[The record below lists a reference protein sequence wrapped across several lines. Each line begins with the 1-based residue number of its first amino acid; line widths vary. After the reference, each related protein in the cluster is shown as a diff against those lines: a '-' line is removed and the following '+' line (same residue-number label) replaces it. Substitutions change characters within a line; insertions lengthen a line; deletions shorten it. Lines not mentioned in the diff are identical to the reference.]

1 MEASKVMSSGDGRP
15 GAAVRMVDR
24 KPPRRAGRT
33 LRRQWW
39 LPYLLV
45 SPLVAAIGVL
55 TAYPTLV
62 TTTQAFFSVDP
73 LYTYRFAGL
82 GNFRALLSD
91 PDVTASLYNTLLY
104 CAFGVVLSTVLGVAI
119 AYAIRSRFAGRGVM
133 LAVIVLPWAVPSV
146 VGGVV
151 WQWIYDPT
159 FGVLNGFL
167 VSTHMLGS
175 YVIWFGVHRL
185 LSVLVI
191 EISQVW
197 QITPLTV
204 LIVLA
209 ALQTVPND
217 LSEASVVDGCSSLQ
231 RFRYVT
237 LPLLR
242 PAIAVGAVQACVLSL
257 NIFDQVYVMVRQ
269 DTAGVS
275 AMMQTYVV
283 AFSDM
288 NFGEGYAL
296 SLIVVV
302 LTAFVTMLL
311 LLLIYR
317 RVTY

>member
-1 MEASKVMSSGDGRP
+1 M
-15 GAAVRMVDR
+15 DR

-104 CAFGVVLSTVLGVAI
+104 CCVWSGAVYSTWRRHSVP
-119 AYAIRSRFAGRGVM
+119 RSGAALPEEEVM

-288 NFGEGYAL
+288 NFGEGYVL